1 MWAAVAAILV
11 KVYMKS
17 TIQVRSRVL
26 AKEVPQKWN
35 VASVTHKNK
44 AHLASYGSLAHRAG
58 LVNNRKLV
66 AQRRPAM
73 RDCIVASDFR
83 YRRASIVFQE
93 GVKAILERRVP
104 DMDRGRMGG
113 TTEIQGF
120 QGWHTNDK

>member
-1 MWAAVAAILV
+1 
-11 KVYMKS
+11 
-17 TIQVRSRVL
+17 
-26 AKEVPQKWN
+26 
-35 VASVTHKNK
+35 
-44 AHLASYGSLAHRAG
+44 
-58 LVNNRKLV
+58 
-66 AQRRPAM
+66 M